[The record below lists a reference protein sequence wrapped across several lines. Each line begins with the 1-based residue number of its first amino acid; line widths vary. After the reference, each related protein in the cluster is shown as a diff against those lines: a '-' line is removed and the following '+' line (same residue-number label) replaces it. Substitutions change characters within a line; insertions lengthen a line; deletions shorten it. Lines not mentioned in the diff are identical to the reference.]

1 MRRRRVSSSALRKS
15 WLVRWVARTSNSVEV
30 SAVTEEAFVVRAA
43 EKTEEEEEQQM
54 SEENVAVEEGCLRER
69 EDGTT

>member
-1 MRRRRVSSSALRKS
+1 M
-15 WLVRWVARTSNSVEV
+15 EV

-43 EKTEEEEEQQM
+43 ETTEEEEEEEEQM
-54 SEENVAVEEGCLRER
+54 SEENGAVEVGCLRER

>member
-1 MRRRRVSSSALRKS
+1 M
-15 WLVRWVARTSNSVEV
+15 EV